1 MRDPSDKVEAGRIQ
15 LSGFVRTKYGDRF
28 GMFVAMGPC
37 GRKLRMMVDDG
48 HSEPDASGWE
58 HVSVSIEGKHP
69 PNWEEMNWVKEQF
82 WRDSETVLQFH
93 PKKSEYV
100 NIHPNCL
107 HLWRVVAFDHPL
119 PVQYLI

>member
-15 LSGFVRTKYGDRF
+15 LPDFVRTKYGDRF
-28 GMFVAMGPC
+28 GMFVVMGPC